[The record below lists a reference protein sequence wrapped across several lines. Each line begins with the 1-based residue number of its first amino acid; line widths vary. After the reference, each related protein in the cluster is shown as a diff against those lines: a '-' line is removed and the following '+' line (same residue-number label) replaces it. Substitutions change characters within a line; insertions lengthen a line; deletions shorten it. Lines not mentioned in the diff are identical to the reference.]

1 MRVRERPACVTF
13 KQIRQ
18 NKSRKAERNE
28 VSLRGIKKKNDSDDT
43 PNLFFTVAVQ
53 MDTGDLAAYIN
64 EGK

>member
-1 MRVRERPACVTF
+1 M
-13 KQIRQ
+13 

-28 VSLRGIKKKNDSDDT
+28 VGLRGIKKKNDSDDT